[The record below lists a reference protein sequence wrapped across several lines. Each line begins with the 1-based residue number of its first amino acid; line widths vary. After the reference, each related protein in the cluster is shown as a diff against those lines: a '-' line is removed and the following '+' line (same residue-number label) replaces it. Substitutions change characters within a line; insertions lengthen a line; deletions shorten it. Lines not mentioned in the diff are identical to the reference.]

1 MAYLKFCLPIKGS
14 GGLVECFYLKNVAM
28 FNIPGAV
35 LYLIDISD
43 DDGAIM
49 AVPIWRENAS
59 SEAIFKRMRAILRHL
74 GINQFGNLIV
84 KIKKDTYFKGKQVF
98 YYGDK
103 PKMMNAG
110 IVDLEIRDAFGVLPN
125 HNNALRVSVREG
137 DGQPDTGVS
146 VLDVAVFG
154 NRG

>member
-1 MAYLKFCLPIKGS
+1 MAYLKFALPIKGS
-14 GGLVECFYLKNVAM
+14 GGLVECFYLKDVAM

-59 SEAIFKRMRAILRHL
+59 PEAIFKRMRAILRHL
-74 GINQFGNLIV
+74 GINQFGKGGLIC

-98 YYGDK
+98 YHGDK

-110 IVDLEIRDAFGVLPN
+110 IVDISIRGAFGVLPN
-125 HNNALRVSVREG
+125 HNNALRVSVNEEN
-137 DGQPDTGVS
+137 GQPDIGAG

-154 NRG
+154 N